1 MTVSTDGT
9 TGTTVGVRPPRWA
22 PIADAIVLVVFVA
35 IGRRSHGLDETGL
48 TWFAT
53 VLWPIAVAW
62 LVGALALSL
71 YRARTREYLR
81 LVGTIAVAVVLGGL
95 LRHFTPGRAMFS
107 AFTIVLAC
115 GLSLGTFGWRVGWRV
130 ARR

>member
-1 MTVSTDGT
+1 MTAPTEVHGHGT
-9 TGTTVGVRPPRWA
+9 TGARPPRWA

-35 IGRRSHGLDETGL
+35 IGRRSHGLDESGL
-48 TWFAT
+48 TWFLT
-53 VLWPIAVAW
+53 VLWPIALAW
-62 LVGALALSL
+62 LLGALALSL
-71 YRARTREYLR
+71 YRARTGEFLR
-81 LVGTIAVAVVLGGL
+81 LLGTVATAVVLGGL